1 MWGCIQTTRPGFIK
15 IKEYS
20 PSSRLRSIPGLES
33 SSVFPGSKLNK
44 SSSGAM
50 PPGRCIFCCGRYV
63 FVQIIIG
70 VMNYNLALLSSTWSR
85 YTVKTAITVTSYSRS
100 TAITVTSYSRSS
112 AITATSYN
120 RSPAITV
127 TSYSQSPAIT
137 VTSYSRSPAITVTSY
152 SRSPAIKVTPYSR
165 PPAIKV
171 TPYRRSPAIKSPLTA
186 DHLP

>member
-70 VMNYNLALLSSTWSR
+70 IMNYNLALLSSTWSR
-85 YTVKTAITVTSYSRS
+85 YKVKT
-100 TAITVTSYSRSS
+100 
-112 AITATSYN
+112 
-120 RSPAITV
+120 
-127 TSYSQSPAIT
+127 AIT

-152 SRSPAIKVTPYSR
+152 SRSPAITVTSYSR
-165 PPAIKV
+165 SSAITV
-171 TPYRRSPAIKSPLTA
+171 TSYSQSPAIMVNNLWRPCHFTIYLTSA
-186 DHLP
+186 